1 MYRFTKR
8 LGLAAVLCAG
18 LGAGS
23 AFGATITFDAKKNA
37 EPYTEDGFAVSG
49 STKIVGGNCD
59 GLSGSRCLKLNNNS
73 LSTLTAL
80 DGSSFTVTSFWFKLL
95 GKGTEDGDGDGD
107 GEHQED
113 RMKNALKIKDSPRN
127 TLIVESSL
135 GGFLKLSQQDYPNNT
150 EGLVFDLTALPDFA
164 TKWTNVTSLNFSKK
178 NSGNARIDDIEID
191 VAAVPVPAA
200 GLLLIGAL
208 GALGA
213 ARRRRKA

>member
-1 MYRFTKR
+1 MSRFTKR
-8 LGLAAVLCAG
+8 LSLATVLCAG

-23 AFGATITFDAKKNA
+23 AFGATITFDADKNA
-37 EPYTEDGFAVSG
+37 NPYKEDGFAVSG
-49 STKIVGGNCD
+49 STQIVSGNCD
-59 GLSGSRCLKLNNNS
+59 SLSGKPCLALNNNS

-80 DGSSFTVTSFWFKLL
+80 NGSAFTVTSFWFQLL
-95 GKGTEDGDGDGD
+95 GNGKEEKEAEEETEKNKKTLKV
-107 GEHQED
+107 QEV
-113 RMKNALKIKDSPRN
+113 PRN

-135 GGFLKLSQQDYPNNT
+135 GGYLELTELDYPNNN
-150 EGLVFDLTALPDFA
+150 GGQVFDLSSVSDFA
-164 TKWTNVTSLNFSKK
+164 TMWTDVTSLSFSKK